1 MESEVLSLPVSIEAW
16 IDRFGD
22 EFGYMPCIPV
32 LESLELEPGSPERV
46 GEMRRRVRSGQPV
59 FSRLDRTKN
68 GKESP
73 YATDPIST
81 KWEGTKEYGSEHSPC
96 GSWRYRIWKRW
107 ESDLPTCLFIGL
119 CAEHEHDS
127 QTDRKFQ
134 ALATSHG
141 CGAYQ
146 RVNLFGLRCKAT
158 EELWLAENAIG
169 DWNDYVIRIAML
181 GCDFVICGW
190 GRAGEFQS
198 RSSTL
203 TAALEAS
210 FRPQSLFCY
219 GITEPYKASSGSES
233 QVRFPGPFSKV
244 ALPTALVP
252 LPTEFLESA
261 ADD

>member
-1 MESEVLSLPVSIEAW
+1 
-16 IDRFGD
+16 
-22 EFGYMPCIPV
+22 
-32 LESLELEPGSPERV
+32 
-46 GEMRRRVRSGQPV
+46 
-59 FSRLDRTKN
+59 
-68 GKESP
+68 
-73 YATDPIST
+73 
-81 KWEGTKEYGSEHSPC
+81 
-96 GSWRYRIWKRW
+96 
-107 ESDLPTCLFIGL
+107 
-119 CAEHEHDS
+119 
-127 QTDRKFQ
+127 
-134 ALATSHG
+134 
-141 CGAYQ
+141 
-146 RVNLFGLRCKAT
+146 VNLFGLRCKAT

-219 GITEPYKASSGSES
+219 GITEPFSASSGSES
-233 QVRFPGPFSKV
+233 QVRFPVPFSKV